1 MAGIGRMIELSD
13 ENFAHEVEDAAGVT
27 LVDFWAPWCGPCR
40 MVAPVME
47 ELAEEYAGQV
57 RFAKVNV
64 DENQATAGTFGI
76 RSIPTIG
83 FFKDGEVIGAVVGAY
98 PKEALQEVIEQVR
111 SGEVSAA

>member
-1 MAGIGRMIELSD
+1 MHVIEVTD
-13 ENFAHEVEDAAGVT
+13 ATFETEVANNEGVT
-27 LVDFWAPWCGPCR
+27 VVDFWAPWCGPCR